1 MNLVTSPYAPLILVV
16 AGVIFMNRLV
26 SGETPC
32 LAKKGL
38 I

>member
-1 MNLVTSPYAPLILVV
+1 MNLVTPPHRPLFPVV
-16 AGVIFMNRLV
+16 GGAIFMNRLV
-26 SGETPC
+26 GEETPC

>member
-1 MNLVTSPYAPLILVV
+1 MNLVTPPYAPLMTVV
-16 AGVIFMNRLV
+16 AGVIFINRLV
-26 SGETPC
+26 SEETPC